1 MKLRISDAID
11 CTCTAGGW
19 SRELNSAIRERE
31 GRGGEGWDG
40 GGRCSPGQ
48 IQGKKTGWAS
58 EWMASNLFHPF
69 VGAARAACANLP
81 LFRLCVRF
89 PLIPWSPLQIL
100 PSCTRLTPEH
110 NGSPISFAP
119 GLTFSCLNTDM
130 YARVCTPAR
139 ISSSWFSFRFPLREN
154 VTCISLDTEI
164 LKSSSEN
171 WKRIPWKYNTVA
183 IKLSRL
189 SWLTP
194 A

>member
-1 MKLRISDAID
+1 MKLGISDAID

-19 SRELNSAIRERE
+19 SRELNSAIRERV
-31 GRGGEGWDG
+31 GRGGEGRDG

-89 PLIPWSPLQIL
+89 PSWSPGHPCRSYHRAHASHL
-100 PSCTRLTPEH
+100 STMDRRFH
-110 NGSPISFAP
+110 SPP

-130 YARVCTPAR
+130 YARLRVCTPAR
-139 ISSSWFSFRFPLREN
+139 ISSPWFSFRFPLSEN
-154 VTCISLDTEI
+154 VTCISLDIE
-164 LKSSSEN
+164 
-171 WKRIPWKYNTVA
+171 RY
-183 IKLSRL
+183 
-189 SWLTP
+189 
-194 A
+194 